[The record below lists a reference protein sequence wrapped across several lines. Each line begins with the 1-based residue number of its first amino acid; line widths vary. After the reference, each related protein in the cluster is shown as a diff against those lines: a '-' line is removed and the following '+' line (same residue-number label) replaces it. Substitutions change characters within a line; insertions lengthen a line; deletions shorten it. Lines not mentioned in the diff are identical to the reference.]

1 MGVIGSSEM
10 MLFAS
15 GDCTSGCGIAE
26 ESNRPPG
33 NKMQIIMIQRQWWA
47 SRAIP
52 PLPRKVR

>member
-33 NKMQIIMIQRQWWA
+33 NMMQIIMIQRQ
-47 SRAIP
+47 
-52 PLPRKVR
+52 